1 MAAHIKVPRGD
12 DRKGEDG
19 LRGYAVRRRTA
30 ILLALPGEAFGP
42 RREGGWRVKRSVLL
56 LLAVAVAL
64 LLVSGVAIARTFT
77 CGGNPCRGTN
87 NNDTIYG
94 TDARNNVFSLRGAD
108 LVRGYG
114 GADSLNGDGGRD
126 RLSGGKGG
134 DEVYGGDADDV
145 VIGNNGHDSLNAG
158 NGDDR
163 VEAADEEQDGVSCG
177 SGTHDIAVID
187 RGLDNHSKCEVV
199 RRR

>member
-42 RREGGWRVKRSVLL
+42 RREGGCRVKRSVLL

-77 CGGNPCRGTN
+77 CGGESGRGPH

-94 TDARNNVFSLRGAD
+94 AHPRHN
-108 LVRGYG
+108 
-114 GADSLNGDGGRD
+114 
-126 RLSGGKGG
+126 
-134 DEVYGGDADDV
+134 
-145 VIGNNGHDSLNAG
+145 
-158 NGDDR
+158 
-163 VEAADEEQDGVSCG
+163 
-177 SGTHDIAVID
+177 
-187 RGLDNHSKCEVV
+187 
-199 RRR
+199 